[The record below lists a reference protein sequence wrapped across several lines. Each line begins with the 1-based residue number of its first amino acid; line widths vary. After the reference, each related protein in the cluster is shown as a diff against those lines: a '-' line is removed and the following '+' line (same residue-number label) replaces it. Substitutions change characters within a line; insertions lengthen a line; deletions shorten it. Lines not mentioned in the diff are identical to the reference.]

1 MKPFSP
7 IVPEAQKG
15 TYSRFR
21 FAPAVETGDLIVVS
35 GQLGFGADRSLPAAF
50 ADQVA
55 NAFRNIELI
64 LQEAGASLSDIVSL
78 NSYHVGDLEA
88 HLADFIEVQSRMLG
102 EPHPAW
108 TAVGV
113 TQLAVKGA
121 QVEISA
127 IVRRSPK

>member
-15 TYSRFR
+15 TYKRFK

-35 GQLGFGADRSLPAAF
+35 GQIGFGADRSLPAAF
-50 ADQVA
+50 AAQVE
-55 NAFRNIELI
+55 NALKSLQLI
-64 LQEAGASLSDIVSL
+64 LEEAGASLSDVVSL

-88 HLADFIEVQSRMLG
+88 QLADFIEVQSRMLG

-127 IVRRSPK
+127 IARRPAK